1 MATPGM
7 SGITA
12 TRVGHCLVVTVTR
25 DLSEGVLDAARQATL
40 EGVQSDGAKAA
51 ILELTA
57 VPFMDSHEFTQVRA
71 IARMAELLGARTAI
85 VGLQP
90 GIIAHLMAANVETAG
105 VLAFL
110 GLDEALAALD
120 ARVRGD
126 HA

>member
-1 MATPGM
+1 MATPGT
-7 SGITA
+7 SGVTA

-25 DLSEGVLDAARQATL
+25 DLSEGVLDAAREATL
-40 EGVQSDGAKAA
+40 EGVQRNGAKAA

-57 VPFMDSHEFTQVRA
+57 VPFMDSHEFTQVRS

-90 GIIAHLMAANVETAG
+90 GIIAHLMATDVDTAG
-105 VLAFL
+105 MLAFL
-110 GLDEALAALD
+110 GLDEALATLD

-126 HA
+126 DA